1 MPAAAKTS
9 SRGKKAAA
17 SGAGSS
23 PVASTSTAG
32 PLLDSHVSSGQALK
46 AFKALQSH
54 RQKHKTAVEER
65 SKQSGKSVLPLD
77 GGDEALS
84 GAGRTADT
92 VYLNIV
98 LKRLDKKKQAKP
110 VMV

>member
-1 MPAAAKTS
+1 M
-9 SRGKKAAA
+9 
-17 SGAGSS
+17 
-23 PVASTSTAG
+23 
-32 PLLDSHVSSGQALK
+32 
-46 AFKALQSH
+46 
-54 RQKHKTAVEER
+54 
-65 SKQSGKSVLPLD
+65 D